1 MEKPNFVLEL
11 EKQAALAVEKLRE
24 ESFDKN
30 LPFMIGNM
38 ELPKGQFYLEFSDG
52 QIIIAT
58 FTENKK
64 EYHTI
69 YNLSETQ
76 SHELREKYNLLP
88 CPIYT

>member
-1 MEKPNFVLEL
+1 MEKPDFVLEL
-11 EKQAALAVEKLRE
+11 EKQAALAVERLRE

-52 QIIIAT
+52 QILIAT

-69 YNLSETQ
+69 HCLSESE

>member
-1 MEKPNFVLEL
+1 MKKPDFVLEL
-11 EKQAALAVEKLRE
+11 EKQAASAVERLKE
-24 ESFDKN
+24 ESFDN
-30 LPFMIGNM
+30 NFPFMLGNM

-64 EYHTI
+64 EYNKTHC
-69 YNLSETQ
+69 LSELE

>member
-1 MEKPNFVLEL
+1 
-11 EKQAALAVEKLRE
+11 
-24 ESFDKN
+24 
-30 LPFMIGNM
+30 M
-38 ELPKGQFYLEFSDG
+38 ELPKGQVYLEFLDG

-69 YNLSETQ
+69 HCLSESE